1 MYCLTVPATALH
13 HQNSASDWLF
23 FQKRSSKYLHG
34 KYRKKKK
41 KVYLHGT
48 VGRAILAEGI
58 NLYRKKACNKRT

>member
-41 KVYLHGT
+41 KGLPAWYSW
-48 VGRAILAEGI
+48 EGNI
-58 NLYRKKACNKRT
+58 SRGDKSLQEESM